1 MKSIFVTL
9 VDSGRFR
16 TKNTLDVMP
25 TTTL

>member
-1 MKSIFVTL
+1 MKSSFVTL

-25 TTTL
+25 VPTL